1 MDELEEIRKRKLKE
15 LMRMAGAKDTKPLK
29 LDQQNFESF
38 LKQNENAVV
47 DFWAEWCMPCRYV
60 SPIIDELSKEFAG
73 KVAFG
78 KVNVDENQGI
88 AVKYSVS
95 AIPTLIFFKKG
106 RPVDQIVGAMPKKE
120 IKRWIESNI
129 GKDL

>member
-1 MDELEEIRKRKLKE
+1 MDELEEIRKKKLKE
-15 LMRMAGAKDTKPLK
+15 LMRMTSAKDAKPVK

-78 KVNVDENQGI
+78 KVNVDE
-88 AVKYSVS
+88 
-95 AIPTLIFFKKG
+95 
-106 RPVDQIVGAMPKKE
+106 
-120 IKRWIESNI
+120 
-129 GKDL
+129 KDRKS

>member
-1 MDELEEIRKRKLKE
+1 MDELEEIRKKKLKE
-15 LMRMAGAKDTKPLK
+15 LMKMASAKDSKPVK

-78 KVNVDENQGI
+78 KVNVDENQSI
-88 AVKYSVS
+88 AVKYGIS

-106 RPVDQIVGAMPKKE
+106 KPVDQIVGAMPKKE
-120 IKRWIESNI
+120 IKSWIESNV